1 VNKFD
6 ITNQDALDEAET
18 VLVSMRA
25 LELLNE
31 SLSFQ
36 ISFASYCQLHKKMF
50 GDLYEWA
57 GCIRCVELAKKGT
70 HFCPVAQIQE
80 VGHAMFQRLAEAQ
93 GFRNQTKHE
102 FVTSVAELYHDLNML
117 HPFRE
122 GNGRTQRLFFTL
134 LIQQAGYC
142 IDFSQCDTDALMMAT
157 IYAAQ
162 GVMDYLKDFFRKYIQ

>member
-162 GVMDYLKDFFRKYIQ
+162 GVMDYLKDFFCKYIQ